1 MIKAFIQGNLT
12 NDVELKTVNDK
23 QVATFTVASN
33 RPGKEGADYLRV
45 DVWGASAQHCAKYLH
60 KGSGVCCAGDLSI
73 DTYMK
78 DNVWHTAVKLTNANV
93 EFTDRKPIDAVE
105 PKPEDAE
112 ATTTTS
118 KSKAKANSAE

>member
-12 NDVELKTVNDK
+12 NDVELKTVNEK

-45 DVWGASAQHCAKYLH
+45 EVWGTGAKNCAKYLK
-60 KGSGVCCAGDLSI
+60 KGCGVCCAGDLSI
-73 DTYMK
+73 DNYTK
-78 DNVWHTAVKLTNANV
+78 DNAWHVALKLTNAQV

-105 PKPEDAE
+105 PK
-112 ATTTTS
+112 ATADKTETKS
-118 KSKAKANSAE
+118 KSKAKANPAE